1 MVAHRR
7 NIAPMNDA
15 PRCCAYTR
23 VGTLC
28 QSPAISG
35 KARCRM
41 HGGKG
46 SGAPKGNRNALRHGA
61 YTKDVIEREARV
73 RGLCQRLRRLTS
85 LTSKNQPA
93 NIAKPSPSSKESGQ

>member
-1 MVAHRR
+1 
-7 NIAPMNDA
+7 MNDA
-15 PRCCAYTR
+15 PRCGAYTR

-35 KARCRM
+35 KSRCRM
-41 HGGKG
+41 HGGRG

-61 YTKDVIEREARV
+61 YTKDVIAREVRV
-73 RGLCQRLRRLTS
+73 RGLCQRLRGLTS